1 MLECTSKHDT
11 HSTYDTINIYHIRGA
26 VGNRSAYPNGVH
38 KMNMAICRLLSER
51 RSGNMLE
58 LNYRDARPIYE
69 QIKDGLR
76 RLILSDVIRQDEKLP
91 SVRELASQLA
101 INPNT
106 IQKAYRELEQEGY
119 VYTVSGR
126 GSFAAPLSDVRSGR
140 QEILLE
146 QFDETVTEL
155 LYLKKD
161 PDELKKR
168 IDELQQGGA
177 KA

>member
-1 MLECTSKHDT
+1 
-11 HSTYDTINIYHIRGA
+11 
-26 VGNRSAYPNGVH
+26 
-38 KMNMAICRLLSER
+38 
-51 RSGNMLE
+51 MLE

-140 QEILLE
+140 QERLLV
-146 QFDETVTEL
+146 QFDEAVTEL

-161 PDELKKR
+161 PEELKQR
-168 IDELQQGGA
+168 IDKLQQGGA
-177 KA
+177 QNDRSH

>member
-1 MLECTSKHDT
+1 
-11 HSTYDTINIYHIRGA
+11 
-26 VGNRSAYPNGVH
+26 
-38 KMNMAICRLLSER
+38 
-51 RSGNMLE
+51 MLE

-76 RLILSDVIRQDEKLP
+76 RLILSDVIRQGEKLP

-126 GSFAAPLSDVRSGR
+126 GSFAAPLSDVRTGR
-140 QEILLE
+140 QETLLA
-146 QFDETVTEL
+146 QFDEAVTEL

-161 PDELKKR
+161 PNELKQR
-168 IDELQQGGA
+168 IDQLQQGGA
-177 KA
+177 SE